1 MFSYVVDLWNKF
13 FKKGDNRKKLEYIE
27 LSMANMLLKEMLQ
40 MENKFQQTR
49 NKQFVYNFV

>member
-40 MENKFQQTR
+40 VENKFQQTR